1 MIAPKPTSRTVRFTI
16 KSTPGGFGGV
26 IRPVTVLVRIPAK
39 ATYKEQ
45 KFKNDTKAPVTVIFP
60 CGLSPDG
67 CIFGLAP
74 GETRPIR
81 ISACAPR
88 RIEIPYWV
96 FFADKQV
103 RDWGKAAS
111 PPTMVIEP

>member
-1 MIAPKPTSRTVRFTI
+1 MIVSKPMPRTVTFTI
-16 KSTPGGFGGV
+16 KNTPDGSVGI
-26 IRPVTVLVRIPAK
+26 IRPVTVRVRIALA
-39 ATYKEQ
+39 ATFKEQ
-45 KFKNDTKAPVTVIFP
+45 KFKNNTKAPVTIIFP

-67 CIFGLAP
+67 CIFGVAP
-74 GETRPIR
+74 GETLSIR

-96 FFADKQV
+96 FFADKNV
-103 RDWGKAAS
+103 RDWGRAAS